1 MMIMMTIPTI
11 QRLLSGFNRNAPASV
26 EAIREVESM
35 LKAPLPLDYVDFLLY
50 ADGGEGFVGNSYLVL
65 WPTKDLVTL
74 NEAYGF
80 PEFTPGL
87 FAFGSDGGSEAFAFD
102 MRSPSNQAVM
112 VPFVG
117 MALSE
122 IFLIGSN
129 FIKFLERMHLG
140 LGEHTGRD

>member
-1 MMIMMTIPTI
+1 MMIMMDPTI

-35 LKAPLPLDYVDFLLY
+35 LKTPLPLEYVDFLLY
-50 ADGGEGFVGNSYLVL
+50 ADGGEGSVGNSYLVL
-65 WPTKDLVTL
+65 WPTKDLITL

-80 PEFTPGL
+80 QEFAPGL

-102 MRSPSNQAVM
+102 MRSHPNRSVM

-122 IFLIGSN
+122 IILIGNN
-129 FIKFLERMHLG
+129 FMNFLERMHVG
-140 LGEHTGRD
+140 LGEHPGRA